1 MEGEFKPAGNEN
13 ALLAAYAEVCKS
25 YNSLN
30 DASNRLLGLV
40 PFTSLITIILLDN
53 NLLTNSA
60 GSIAK
65 ELIGFGS
72 IFVIAIVIALFS
84 FEIRS
89 IERCDRLMRE
99 GEMLEKEL
107 KLKHGQFT
115 ICNQRDRQFIKVF
128 NANNATCFI
137 YSLVIAGW
145 IFVALRVGF
154 DVAANVCIIWST
166 LVALTLGFVMAT
178 VVRGFLPR

>member
-53 NLLTNSA
+53 NVLANSA
-60 GSIAK
+60 GPMAK
-65 ELIGFGS
+65 ELI
-72 IFVIAIVIALFS
+72 
-84 FEIRS
+84 EIRS